1 MKIGMFLGD
10 TGGRRSTLDE
20 IARMATWCES
30 AGLAS
35 GWVPYLP
42 WSVDP
47 FVALT
52 VAGAATNG
60 LELGTAV
67 VPTYPFH
74 PMAMARLALSVSA
87 ANGGRLSLGIGP
99 SHQSVIEGMYGYR
112 YDRPARHTEEY
123 VLALRSAFD
132 GEGTAALHGDF
143 FDFSSMFAVP
153 GAKAPALLVAA
164 LAPRMLELAGRHTD
178 GTVLWFAAEHA
189 LETHVVPRLHAA
201 ARDAGRPLPR
211 VVAAMPTAI
220 CDEAVGRAAAARA
233 FATYDR
239 IPTYRRILD
248 RGEASSAA
256 DVVLVG
262 SQQQVTDRLRRWRDL
277 GVTDVVA
284 APFPVGDDRAASLA
298 RTRDTLGAIVATFEE
313 R

>member
-1 MKIGMFLGD
+1 MFLSD
-10 TGGRRSTLDE
+10 TGGRRSSLDE
-20 IARMATWCES
+20 IAQTAAWCET

-52 VAGAATNG
+52 VAGAATRT

-74 PMAMARLALSVSA
+74 PMAMARLAMSVTA

-132 GEGTAALHGDF
+132 GAGKAGVQGEF
-143 FDFSSMFAVP
+143 FSFSSMFNVP
-153 GAKAPALLVAA
+153 GGEPPALLIAA
-164 LAPRMLELAGRHTD
+164 LAPRMLTLAGRHTD

-189 LETHVVPRLHAA
+189 LETHVVPRLRAA
-201 ARDAGRPLPR
+201 ASDAGRREPR
-211 VVAAMPTAI
+211 VVAAMPTAV
-220 CDEAVGRAAAARA
+220 CDEGEGRAAAAKA
-233 FATYDR
+233 FATYEQ

-248 RGEASSAA
+248 RGEAGGPA

-262 SQQQVTDRLRRWRDL
+262 SGQQITDRLHRWRDL

-284 APFPVGDDRAASLA
+284 APFPVGDDRTASLA
-298 RTRDTLGAIVATFEE
+298 RTRDTLAAIAATFEE